1 MEGNKKQYFEPLVTK
16 HGLFQDITQGV
27 SGRGTGS
34 EHTEGTE
41 ATEQGTGSE
50 NKEAG

>member
-1 MEGNKKQYFEPLVTK
+1 MVGNKKPYYEPLMTK
-16 HGLFQDITQGV
+16 HGLFQDITQDR

-41 ATEQGTGSE
+41 TSEQGTGSE